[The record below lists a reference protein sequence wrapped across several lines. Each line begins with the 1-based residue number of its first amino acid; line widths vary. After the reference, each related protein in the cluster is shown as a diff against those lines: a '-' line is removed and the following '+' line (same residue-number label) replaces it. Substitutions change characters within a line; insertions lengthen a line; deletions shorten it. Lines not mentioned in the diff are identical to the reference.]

1 MMTKVFAPKR
11 SISISLLCLIVA
23 ALTAAAA
30 PAAEGAVQVG
40 QLMPSGSKE
49 LACLPELNAVQT
61 AVGSGASYQLPSNGV
76 ITHWK
81 FLGVSA
87 STSSVSLQV
96 WRRAQGNTFQLVGSS
111 EPRSIK
117 KGVNTFTTD
126 IAAQDGDYIGLHT
139 FAELDACAFN
149 RGGGN
154 KPLGAS
160 GPNPSPGERLD
171 FERSDSARLNIQA
184 TLEPDADCDG
194 LGDESQDKALS
205 GGCLPPAAA
214 RLVSHKARMQHGK
227 AKLKISCPTVGGNCA
242 GNKLVLRSKKKIS
255 IGGRPA
261 AKIVVGR
268 ARFSMTAGSTRK
280 IKVKLTKKAKSA
292 LKAAIPIKAKAT
304 IEASSP
310 TAVPR
315 TSKSAVKLRG

>member
-1 MMTKVFAPKR
+1 MKTNALAPKR
-11 SISISLLCLIVA
+11 SMSVSLLCLIVI
-23 ALTAAAA
+23 ALTATAA

-40 QLMPSGSKE
+40 QLMPSGSKQ
-49 LACLPELNAVQT
+49 LACLPELNTVQT
-61 AVGSGASYQLPSNGV
+61 AVGSGASYQLPSTGV

-81 FLGVSA
+81 FLGVTA
-87 STSSVSLQV
+87 STSSISLQV
-96 WRRAQGNTFQLVGSS
+96 WRRTEGNTFQLVGSS

-117 KGVNTFTTD
+117 KGVNTFTAD
-126 IAAQDGDYIGLHT
+126 IAAQEGDFIGFHT
-139 FAELDACAFN
+139 FGEIDACAFN

-160 GPNPSPGERLD
+160 GPNPSPGQQLD

-194 LGDESQDKALS
+194 LGDESQDKSIS

-214 RLVSHKARMQHGK
+214 KLLSHKARMQHGK
-227 AKLKISCPTVGGNCA
+227 AKLKVSCLTLGGNCA
-242 GNKLVLRSKKKIS
+242 GNMLVLRSKKKIS
-255 IGGRPA
+255 IGGKPA

-268 ARFSMTAGSTRK
+268 ARFSMTAGMTKK
-280 IKVKLTKKAKSA
+280 IKVKLTKKARMA

-315 TSKSAVKLRG
+315 TSKSAVKIRG